1 MLKNLVTNI
10 GKGGS
15 RKSILTTAL
24 GVSDCLSGKAV
35 LLISLRTMLETLS
48 HEQLVH
54 IANEFG
60 TPVYVYHAERIEQQL
75 EELKEAFAN
84 CNAKF
89 FYACK
94 ALTNV
99 NILKLVKKFGA
110 NIDCVSINE
119 VKLALHAGFEPKR
132 ILFTPNCVDFAEIE
146 EGKNLGVNLNIDNIS
161 ILEQFGNKYGNSY
174 PVCIRL
180 NPHIMAGGNY
190 KISTGHID
198 SKFGISIHQMRH
210 IERVVKTANLHVNG
224 LHMHTG
230 SEIKDISVFLQ
241 GLEVMFDMASHFPE
255 IEFIDLGSGFKV
267 AYQESD
273 VSTDVRE
280 LGNKVAEAFQ
290 QHEAETGRKLDVWF
304 EPGKYLVSEAGYFV
318 VKANV
323 VKQTT
328 ATVFVG
334 INSGFNHLIRP
345 MFYDAFHRI
354 ENISNPNGA
363 ERIYTVVG
371 NICETDTFAWDRKIN
386 EVREGDL
393 LLFYN
398 AGAYGFEMSSNFN
411 SRLKPAEVLVMDGDA
426 KLIRRRDEF
435 SDLLRSQVEVI

>member
-1 MLKNLVTNI
+1 
-10 GKGGS
+10 
-15 RKSILTTAL
+15 
-24 GVSDCLSGKAV
+24 
-35 LLISLRTMLETLS
+35 MLETLS
-48 HEQLVH
+48 HSQLID

-60 TPVYVYHAERIEQQL
+60 TPVYVYHAEKIEQQL
-75 EELKEAFAN
+75 EELQQAFSN
-84 CNAKF
+84 CKAKF

-94 ALTNV
+94 ALTNI
-99 NILKLVKKFGA
+99 NILKLVNKLGA
-110 NIDCVSINE
+110 NVDCVSINE
-119 VKLALHAGFEPKR
+119 VKLALRAGFEPKR

-146 EGKNLGVNLNIDNIS
+146 EGKNFGVNLNIDNIS
-161 ILEQFGNKYGNSY
+161 ILEQFGNRYADSY

-210 IERVVKTANLHVNG
+210 IERVVKTANLHVTG

-230 SEIKDISVFLQ
+230 SEIKDINVFLQ
-241 GLEVMFDMASHFPE
+241 GLEVMFDMATHFPNL
-255 IEFIDLGSGFKV
+255 EFIDLGSGFKV

-273 VSTDVRE
+273 VATDVRE
-280 LGNKVAEAFQ
+280 LGDKVADAF
-290 QHEAETGRKLDVWF
+290 HHYEEETGRKLDVWF

-318 VKANV
+318 VKANII
-323 VKQTT
+323 KQTT

-386 EVREGDL
+386 EVREGDFL
-393 LLFYN
+393 VFYN

-411 SRLKPAEVLVMDGDA
+411 SRLKPAEVLVMNGEA
-426 KLIRRRDEF
+426 KLVRRRDVFE
-435 SDLLRSQVEVI
+435 DLLKNQVEVM

>member
-1 MLKNLVTNI
+1 
-10 GKGGS
+10 
-15 RKSILTTAL
+15 
-24 GVSDCLSGKAV
+24 
-35 LLISLRTMLETLS
+35 MLEILS
-48 HEQLVH
+48 REQLVN

-60 TPVYVYHAERIEQQL
+60 TPVYIYHAERIEQQL

-84 CNAKF
+84 CSAKF

-99 NILKLVKKFGA
+99 NVLKLINQFGA

-161 ILEQFGNKYGNSY
+161 ILEQFGNKYGSSY

-210 IERVVKTANLHVNG
+210 IERTVKSTNLHVNG

-280 LGNKVAEAFQ
+280 LGNKVSEAFQ
-290 QHEAETGRKLDVWF
+290 QYEAETGRKLDVWF

-371 NICETDTFAWDRKIN
+371 NICETDTFAWDRKLN

-393 LLFYN
+393 LVFYN

-411 SRLKPAEVLVMDGDA
+411 SRLKPAEVLVVDGEA
-426 KLIRRRDEF
+426 RLIRKRDVFE
-435 SDLLRSQVEVI
+435 DLLRSQVEVI